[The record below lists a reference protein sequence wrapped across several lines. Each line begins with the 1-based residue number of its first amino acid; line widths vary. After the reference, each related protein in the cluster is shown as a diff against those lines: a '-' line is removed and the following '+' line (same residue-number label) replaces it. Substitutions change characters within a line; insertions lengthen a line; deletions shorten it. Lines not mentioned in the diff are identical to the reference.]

1 MTKVYVALWAM
12 SSNVACWE
20 KKLAVLLWP
29 HSPIW
34 FFVICAGVNKVNVFF
49 RRKLLFLSLPGSGGN
64 DLKQRSGNVNIWS
77 VKSELAL
84 LEGGAN

>member
-1 MTKVYVALWAM
+1 MGNGVECCLLG
-12 SSNVACWE
+12 E
-20 KKLAVLLWP
+20 KAFSFTLASGHQLIVP

-34 FFVICAGVNKVNVFF
+34 FFVICAGVNKVKVF
-49 RRKLLFLSLPGSGGN
+49 RRTLLFLSLPGNDGN